1 MLGVATHAYTDDLL
15 RLRNSWPGSGGQL
28 YPQLSQVTSPLS
40 YQAWEDRL
48 QDHPDAVFSHY
59 ILEGLQTGFRI
70 GLSPVTCFQ
79 SAQSNMQSAREHPQ
93 IIDDYLLKE
102 SIARCILSP
111 FSPHAMP
118 SIHIHRFGVI
128 PKKSRLSHVHYS
140 TFHWIKWRWPQFNA
154 VADALEWCI
163 CRQGVKYIHHYLDD
177 FVVMGPP
184 GSSECQEYLH
194 TLEREC
200 AYLGVPLVGEK

>member
-1 MLGVATHAYTDDLL
+1 MTPPPALIIFYYLVAGGCYAYTEDLL

-48 QDHPDAVFSHY
+48 QHHPDAVFTCY

-70 GLSPVTCFQ
+70 GLSPGTCFQ

-102 SIARCILSP
+102 STAGRILGP
-111 FSPHAMP
+111 FFTCYA
-118 SIHIHRFGVI
+118 
-128 PKKSRLSHVHYS
+128 KYSH
-140 TFHWIKWRWPQFNA
+140 K
-154 VADALEWCI
+154 
-163 CRQGVKYIHHYLDD
+163 
-177 FVVMGPP
+177 
-184 GSSECQEYLH
+184 
-194 TLEREC
+194 
-200 AYLGVPLVGEK
+200 